1 MIDYEGLKN
10 ILKAHPAA
18 CAILDYANGK
28 RDYKEISKLTK
39 IHKTKVSTILRK
51 AFNLNLLEKKEGL
64 YKKTKEFKPINVKKL
79 VKDSGINNT
88 QQSEIKT
95 KRKSKRNLTTVGIKK
110 EIKEYLV
117 NHYYIIE
124 HPFAPDKK
132 LKISKADIEIAAAK
146 LFEYL
151 DADFELEQLKT
162 LSLRFY
168 ESFAHYWGCNRYKK
182 DEQINAFSSLVKNFE
197 PFVKKVAA
205 IKSRNVS
212 LGKKS
217 LNNETISN
225 AMTFTSDIDKHQ
237 EDYWKDKDIKEA
249 CIRIVY
255 PYRHKEA
262 HEARDYFPYQM
273 EKIVFYMFAAII
285 FICLDKPNP

>member
-10 ILKAHPAA
+10 ILKSHPAA

-28 RDYKEISKLTK
+28 KHYKEIGRLTK
-39 IHKTKVSTILRK
+39 THETKVSTVLRK
-51 AFNLNLLEKKEGL
+51 AFHLNLLEKNNGL
-64 YKKTKEFKPINVKKL
+64 YKKTKEFKPIDLRKL
-79 VKDSGINNT
+79 AKENAIDST

-95 KRKSKRNLTTVGIKK
+95 KRTSKRNLTTETIKK

-132 LKISKADIEIAAAK
+132 QKMSKVNLEKAAVK

-151 DADFELEQLKT
+151 DADSELEQLKA
-162 LSLRFY
+162 LSIRFY
-168 ESFAHYWGCNRYKK
+168 TSFANYLGCDRRRKN
-182 DEQINAFSSLVKNFE
+182 EQINAFSSLVKNFE
-197 PFVKKVAA
+197 PFVKKVAI
-205 IKSRNVS
+205 IKSRDIS

-217 LNNETISN
+217 LNAETISS
-225 AMTFTSDIDKHQ
+225 AMSFTSDIDKHQ
-237 EDYWKDKDIKEA
+237 DDYWKDKDIKEA
-249 CIRIVY
+249 CVRIVY

-273 EKIVFYMFAAII
+273 DRIVFFMFAAII
-285 FICLDKPNP
+285 FICLD